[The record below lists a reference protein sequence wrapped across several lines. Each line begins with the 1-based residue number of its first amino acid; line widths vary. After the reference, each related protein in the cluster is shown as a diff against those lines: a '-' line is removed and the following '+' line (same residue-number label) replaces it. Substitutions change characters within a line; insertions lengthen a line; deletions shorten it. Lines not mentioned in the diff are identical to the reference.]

1 MAYSYA
7 RDNNKPESRKF
18 YELSIKYFPE
28 DIELL
33 IEFAIFLES
42 FNTSRALESILLF
55 CNPSLQQNQEG
66 SRSKRKTSL
75 G

>member
-7 RDNNKPESRKF
+7 RDNNKTESRKF

-33 IEFAIFLES
+33 IEYAIFLES
-42 FNTSRALESILLF
+42 FNTSRALESTYYI
-55 CNPSLQQNQEG
+55 
-66 SRSKRKTSL
+66 
-75 G
+75 